1 MDLCLETSIRRRK
14 SSMSTK
20 TAGFEALDFKL
31 SEDYTQIVL
40 GMDEYY
46 RKSTS
51 SSSEAALDKEGLVPI
66 NLTNER
72 PNSYGGWDEIFS
84 DLEDLR
90 NKYVKIQSEIRRN
103 YMQQQIG
110 SLLTLAKWCS
120 GKEIPFREK
129 VRNLL
134 YVNENPFSA
143 PERKELHQRLDD
155 LLSKK
160 GLEGSLFEKVRKW
173 EQAQNVPS
181 QQIESV
187 LRDLLLQGKERVVQ
201 KMFKEME
208 EVEVTPVAVY
218 GVPYSAYCDY
228 VGGKM
233 YINGDLS
240 YTYEALKHLV
250 THESFPGHTTH
261 MRIRELGVQAGDIPL
276 DAGLVITNTASSSV
290 FEGIGDNGIQ
300 FIDWV
305 TTIDDEIYQV
315 LQEIKSISGLN
326 AAHMIHSEQKS
337 DEEVASFLREFGFGE
352 ENWIQSRLRFFKHS
366 LRAPFIYSYWRGNE
380 AVHEVYKKLP
390 ELLKPSFYEFLYKN
404 MLSADTVKQF
414 R

>member
-1 MDLCLETSIRRRK
+1 MNTN
-14 SSMSTK
+14 
-20 TAGFEALDFKL
+20 TARFEALDLKL
-31 SEDYTQIVL
+31 SQEYSQIVL

-46 RKSTS
+46 RKGTS
-51 SSSEAALDKEGLVPI
+51 SSTEVALDKEGLVPI
-66 NLTNER
+66 NLTYER
-72 PNSYGGWDEIFS
+72 PNSYGSWDEIFS
-84 DLEDLR
+84 DLESIR

-129 VRNLL
+129 VRGFL

-143 PERKELHQRLDD
+143 AERNELHQRLNG
-155 LLSKK
+155 LLSKR
-160 GLEGSLFEKVRKW
+160 GLEGSLLEKVRKW
-173 EQAQNVPS
+173 EQSQNVPS

-187 LRDLLLQGKERVVQ
+187 LKDLLLKGKERVVQ

-208 EVEVTPVAVY
+208 EVEVTPVVVY

-261 MRIRELGVQAGDIPL
+261 MRIREIGVQSGDIPL

-305 TTIDDEIYQV
+305 TTIDDQIYQV
-315 LQEIKSISGLN
+315 FQEIKSISGIN
-326 AAHMIHSEQKS
+326 AAHMIHAEQKS
-337 DEEVASFLREFGFGE
+337 DEEVGSFLREFGFGE

-380 AVHEVYKKLP
+380 AVQEVYKKLP
-390 ELLKPSFYEFLYKN
+390 ESLKPSFYEFLYKN
-404 MLSADTVKQF
+404 MLSADTLKQF

>member
-1 MDLCLETSIRRRK
+1 MN
-14 SSMSTK
+14 TK
-20 TAGFEALDFKL
+20 TAGFESLDLKL
-31 SEDYTQIVL
+31 SQEYVQIVL
-40 GMDEYY
+40 GMDQFY
-46 RKSTS
+46 RKSAS
-51 SSSEAALDKEGLVPI
+51 LGNEASLDKEGLVPI
-66 NLTNER
+66 NLTNET
-72 PNSYGGWDEIFS
+72 PNSYKNWIDIFS
-84 DLEDLR
+84 DLENLR
-90 NKYVKIQSEIRRN
+90 NKYITIQSEVRRN

-129 VRNLL
+129 VRDLL
-134 YVNENPFSA
+134 YVNENPFSVA
-143 PERKELHQRLDD
+143 ERSELHQRLDA
-155 LLSKK
+155 LLTKK
-160 GLEGSLFEKVRKW
+160 GLKGSLAEKVSKW
-173 EQAQNVPS
+173 EQEQNVPS
-181 QQIESV
+181 QQIETV
-187 LRDLLLQGKERVVQ
+187 LKDLLLQGKERVVQ

-208 EVEVTPVAVY
+208 EVEVTPVVVY

-261 MRIRELGVQAGDIPL
+261 MRIRELGVHSGELPL
-276 DAGLVITNTASSSV
+276 DAALVITNTASSSI
-290 FEGIGDNGIQ
+290 FEGIGDNGIH

-315 LQEIKSISGLN
+315 YQEIKSISGLN
-326 AAHMIHSEQKS
+326 AAHMIHAEQKS
-337 DEEVASFLREFGFGE
+337 DEEVSSFLKEFAFGDD
-352 ENWIQSRLRFFKHS
+352 NWIQSRLRFFKHS

-380 AVHEVYKKLP
+380 AVQEVYRKLTTSS
-390 ELLKPSFYEFLYKN
+390 KPSFYEFLYRN